1 MRTCACLHAS
11 LILHSSLQ
19 FQFQQQRYRHYLN
32 LPSFSPIR
40 SLFLSHT
47 PTTSLNV
54 IPRDIEVELSS
65 SDSNDVVLSINENP
79 TIEPHSELEQVP
91 PSNEVKST
99 KHKKKKEQNDD
110 NSTNLDNRFK
120 LRNGKQVF
128 EEKAYLVGVE
138 RKGDVRDSFGI
149 EESLSEL
156 EQLADTAGLLVV
168 GSTYQK
174 LASPNP
180 KTYIGSGKVSEIKS
194 AINALDVE
202 TVIFDDELSAGQLR
216 NLEKIFGGDVR
227 VCDRTALILDIFNQ
241 RAATH
246 EASLQV
252 SLAQM
257 EYQLPRLTKMWT
269 HLERQSGGQVKG
281 MGEKQIEV
289 DKRILR
295 NQIGVLKKE
304 LESVRKHR
312 KQYRNRR
319 ISVPVPVVSLV
330 GYTNAGKSTLLNQLT
345 GADVLAEDKLFA
357 TLDPTTRR
365 VQMKNGKEFLL
376 TDTVGFIQKLPT
388 TLVAAF
394 RATLEEI
401 SESSLMVHV
410 VDISHPLAEQ
420 QINAVE
426 KVLSELDVSSIPRL
440 MVWNKIDNASD
451 PQKIR
456 LEAEKRD
463 DVVCISALSG
473 DGLPEFCNAVQDQ
486 LKDSMVWVEALLPF
500 ENGDLLSTIHQ
511 VGMVEKTEYTEQG
524 TYIKAHV
531 PLRFARLLTPM
542 RQLCVSLRP

>member
-1 MRTCACLHAS
+1 MSGAAILYGA
-11 LILHSSLQ
+11 LIHPSSPLI
-19 FQFQQQRYRHYLN
+19 QQQRYHYIS
-32 LPSFSPIR
+32 PPIPIR
-40 SLFLSHT
+40 PLCISPLTTAIVS
-47 PTTSLNV
+47 TTSVLQ
-54 IPRDIEVELSS
+54 RDSAVELASS
-65 SDSNDVVLSINENP
+65 SPSIDSNDTVSPQNE
-79 TIEPHSELEQVP
+79 TVELETERHTDETVP
-91 PSNEVKST
+91 RPLSSEYKGT
-99 KHKKKKEQNDD
+99 RLRKKKDD
-110 NSTNLDNRFK
+110 DVVSDNRFK
-120 LRNGKQVF
+120 LRNGREVF

-138 RKGDVRDSFGI
+138 RKNDVQDFGI

-156 EQLADTAGLLVV
+156 AQLADTAGLLVV

-174 LASPNP
+174 LTSPNP
-180 KTYIGSGKVSEIKS
+180 RTYIGSGKVSEIKS
-194 AINALDVE
+194 AIHALGVE

-269 HLERQSGGQVKG
+269 HLERQAGGKVKG

-295 NQIGVLKKE
+295 NQIGILKKE

-319 ISVPVPVVSLV
+319 FSVPVPVVSLV

-420 QINAVE
+420 QINAVD
-426 KVLSELDVSSIPRL
+426 KVLSELDVSSIPKL
-440 MVWNKIDNASD
+440 MVWNKVDKVSD
-451 PQKIR
+451 PHKLR

-463 DVVCISALSG
+463 DVVCISAISG
-473 DGLPEFCNAVQDQ
+473 DGLQEFCNKVQDR

-511 VGMVEKTEYTEQG
+511 VGMVEKIEYTEQG

-531 PLRFARLLTPM
+531 PLRFARMLTPM
-542 RQLCVSLRP
+542 RQLCVSRP